1 MNTVDSCST
10 EYVFNEDMHANVVK
24 VTIDLSEYPWQLLDC
39 DSQSGYYRDQVVFF
53 ALEPNTGDEFAVTIV
68 AIIRIGINPGY
79 DQAAESLLGHE
90 LWALFSDDDVDDIKA
105 QLTLRQNFVLTDKD
119 AQLIVNRLM
128 LNSTFS

>member
-1 MNTVDSCST
+1 
-10 EYVFNEDMHANVVK
+10 
-24 VTIDLSEYPWQLLDC
+24 
-39 DSQSGYYRDQVVFF
+39 
-53 ALEPNTGDEFAVTIV
+53 V